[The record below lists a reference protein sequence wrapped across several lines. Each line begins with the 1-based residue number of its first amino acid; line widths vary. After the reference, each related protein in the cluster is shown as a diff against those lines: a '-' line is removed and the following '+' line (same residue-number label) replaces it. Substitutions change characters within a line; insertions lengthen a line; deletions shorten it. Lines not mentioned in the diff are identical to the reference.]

1 MIVDKVV
8 YDSNVFVAAAFNPGS
23 SSGQLIAW
31 ARADRLRLQ
40 WHTSTLEET
49 RYQLKKIPP
58 LSWEPFAALFSGKN
72 QFEGEL
78 AVERYPFVPDP
89 DDRKFAALAEATGAM
104 LVTSDDHLLAVA
116 AQLSV
121 PVLAPARLWKRWPE
135 PQRRRTRIMTPG
147 RGSSVAPIC
156 RCTSFDNSSK
166 SNVCSSRASTTLTS
180 IWAKAA
186 PMQ

>member
-23 SSGQLIAW
+23 SSAQLIAW
-31 ARADRLRLQ
+31 ARAGRLRLL

-58 LSWEPFAALFSGKN
+58 LAWEPFAGLFTGRN

-78 AVERYPFVPDP
+78 ALERYPFITDP

-104 LVTSDDHLLAVA
+104 LVTNDDHLLAVA

-121 PVLAPARLWKRWPE
+121 PVLAP
-135 PQRRRTRIMTPG
+135 
-147 RGSSVAPIC
+147 
-156 RCTSFDNSSK
+156 
-166 SNVCSSRASTTLTS
+166 RAAVEAL
-180 IWAKAA
+180 A
-186 PMQ
+186 